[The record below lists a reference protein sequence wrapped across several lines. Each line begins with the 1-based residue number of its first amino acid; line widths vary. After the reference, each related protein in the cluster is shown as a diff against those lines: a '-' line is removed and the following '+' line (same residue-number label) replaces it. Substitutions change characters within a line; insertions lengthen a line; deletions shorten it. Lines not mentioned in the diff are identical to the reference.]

1 MAEDKKKPEE
11 LAQVQYKRSG
21 YKWMEPKVAFNK
33 GTYNYGAV
41 VDSAA
46 YMDLPYPRKW
56 QPFDEDWNLPDN
68 WQKIIFD
75 GMRERLDRFRSFRV
89 YMDICVRCGACA
101 DKCHYYIGSGDPKN
115 MPVLRAELLRSVY
128 RNNFTAFGKVLG
140 KIAGSRPLTIDVL
153 KEWFFYFYQCTECRR
168 CSVFCPYGI
177 DTAEITMMARELMNL
192 VGINIDWIVT
202 PLANCFR
209 TGNHL
214 GIQPHGFK
222 DSIDFAVDELEEL
235 TGVRVE
241 APINKKGA
249 EILFIAPSAD
259 YFASPHYYTLL
270 GYLALFH
277 EIGLDYTWSSYA
289 SEGGNFGLFHSV
301 DAMKRLNSKIYMES
315 KRLGV
320 KWILGGECGHMWRV
334 LNQYMDTLNGP
345 ADHLEVPVSP
355 ITGTRFDNTR
365 STKMVHIMEFTS
377 DLIKH
382 NKLKLDPSRNDHW
395 NVTFHDS
402 CNPARAMGLLEEPRY
417 VIKNVCNQ
425 FHEMPENTIREQ
437 TFCCG
442 SGAGLGTD
450 ENMEIRLRG
459 GFPRANACK
468 YVHDHNG
475 VNILLCICA
484 IDKATLPPLLEYWVP
499 GVEVGGIHEMV
510 GNALIMKGENERA
523 TDLRG
528 TPIKEVETGKEVTED
543 V

>member
-1 MAEDKKKPEE
+1 MSDDLKKPEE
-11 LAQVQYKRSG
+11 LAKIG
-21 YKWMEPKVAFNK
+21 YKLPKKNWTDPTVEFRK
-33 GTYNYGAV
+33 GTFNYSAV
-41 VDSAA
+41 PEKLD
-46 YMDLPYPRKW
+46 YLDLPNPGKW
-56 QPFDEDWNLPDN
+56 QPTDEKWPLPEN
-68 WQKIIFD
+68 WKEIILN
-75 GMRERLDRFRSFRV
+75 GLKERLGRYRSLKIF
-89 YMDICVRCGACA
+89 MDICVRCGACA

-128 RNNFTAFGKVLG
+128 RNDFTTAG
-140 KIAGSRPLTIDVL
+140 KILGSIAGGRELTVDVI
-153 KEWFFYFYQCTECRR
+153 KEWFYYFYQCTECRR

-177 DTAEITMMARELMNL
+177 DTAEITMMARELLNL
-192 VGINIDWIVT
+192 LGLNIEWICT
-202 PLANCFR
+202 PAANCFQ

-214 GIQPHGFK
+214 GVQPHGFK

-235 TGVRVE
+235 TGIKVD

-249 EILFIAPSAD
+249 EVLFVAPSAD

-270 GYLALFH
+270 GYLVLFH

-289 SEGGNFGLFHSV
+289 SEGGNFGLFHSQEM
-301 DAMKRLNSKIYMES
+301 MKRLNSKIYMEA

-320 KWILGGECGHMWRV
+320 KWVLGGECGHMWRV
-334 LNQYMDTLNGP
+334 VHQYMDSLNGP
-345 ADHLEVPVSP
+345 ADFLEEPVSP
-355 ITGTRFDNTR
+355 ITGTRFENTR
-365 STKMVHIMEFTS
+365 TTKMVHICEFTS

-382 NKLKLDPSRNDHW
+382 GKLKLDPSRNDHW
-395 NVTFHDS
+395 ITTFHDS

-417 VIKNVCNQ
+417 VIKNVCNN

-450 ENMEIRLRG
+450 ENLEMRLRG
-459 GFPRANACK
+459 GLPRANAVK
-468 YVHDHNG
+468 YVHEKNG

-499 GVEVGGIHEMV
+499 GVEVGGIHELV
-510 GNALIMKGENERA
+510 GNALIMKGEKRT

-528 TPIKEVETGKEVTED
+528 EPFKGKESNED